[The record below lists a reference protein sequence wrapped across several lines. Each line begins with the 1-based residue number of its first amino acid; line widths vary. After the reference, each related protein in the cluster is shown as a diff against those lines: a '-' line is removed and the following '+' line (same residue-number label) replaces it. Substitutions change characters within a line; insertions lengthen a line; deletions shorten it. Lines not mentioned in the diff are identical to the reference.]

1 MFRVFSDMSY
11 PMFTVDALLE
21 KHYPKISNHRWL
33 SKPTCFFLR
42 YILKEKEINNFS
54 NKYPHL
60 HGIDF
65 VEQILEHF
73 HFSYSTRDTEKE
85 NIPSEGKLVIIANN
99 PIGSLDGLAI
109 IKLVSE
115 VRRDLKVV
123 ASERS
128 MSITPLHS
136 LFLPMN
142 IADENTYQKQQ
153 DNIQAHLQNEGTLI
167 IFPAGEVSRLKP
179 QGVRDS
185 RWKSEFLQIAANAK
199 APILPVF
206 IDGKN
211 SPLFYTLSMIYKPL
225 ATLLLVR
232 EMFQQRTKH
241 LPMRVGELIP
251 YDSYNNISISSHQ
264 KVKLLQKHLYRLGQ
278 NRRVIFTTQKA
289 IAPSEDRK
297 ALSKAMRQC
306 EHLGNTSD
314 GKDIYLYRYENSS
327 PILREIGRL
336 REIAFRAVGEGTNR
350 RRDIDQYDN
359 EYYHLILWDKNDLE
373 IVGAY
378 RFGDAKLLTQEKN
391 KLYSATL
398 FEYSEKMQPY
408 FEQGLELGRSFIQ
421 PKYWGKRS
429 LDYLWYGIGA
439 FLKHRPQ
446 YRYLFGPVSLSDA
459 LPSTAKDLLVC
470 FYQLYFSSTEALAIS
485 NTPYQVPQSIH
496 GIFNGDNYKEDF
508 STLKS
513 MMSNMGVAIPTLYK
527 QYTEL
532 FEDDGVHFLS
542 FGIDP
547 DFNNCVD
554 GLVITDLHK
563 LKEKRRIRY
572 MSQ

>member
-1 MFRVFSDMSY
+1 
-11 PMFTVDALLE
+11 MFTVDALLE
-21 KHYPKISNHRWL
+21 KHYPKISNHPWL
-33 SKPTCFFLR
+33 RKSTCFFLR
-42 YILKEKEINNFS
+42 YLLKEKEINSFS
-54 NKYPHL
+54 AEYPHL
-60 HGIDF
+60 HGVDF
-65 VEQILEHF
+65 VEQILEYF

-85 NIPSEGKLVIIANN
+85 NIPTEGRLVIIANN
-99 PIGSLDGLAI
+99 PIGSLDGLAL

-115 VRRDLKVV
+115 VRRDIKVV
-123 ASERS
+123 ANKTS
-128 MSITPLHS
+128 MSITPLHA
-136 LFLPMN
+136 LLLPMN
-142 IADENTYQKQQ
+142 DANGNKDNSHI
-153 DNIQAHLQNEGTLI
+153 DNIHTHLQNEGTLI

-185 RWKSEFLQIAANAK
+185 RWHSDFLLMASSAQ
-199 APILPVF
+199 APILPIF

-232 EMFQQRTKH
+232 EMFKQRTKH

-251 YDSYNNISISSHQ
+251 YDSYNNNSIAPHQ

-289 IAPSEDRK
+289 IAPPEDRQ
-297 ALSKAMRQC
+297 ALSKAIRQC
-306 EHLGNTSD
+306 EHLGSTSD
-314 GKDIYLYRYENSS
+314 GKDIYLYSYDNSS

-336 REIAFRAVGEGTNR
+336 REIAFRAVGEGSNK

-359 EYYHLILWDKNDLE
+359 EYFHLILWDKQDLE

-378 RFGDAKLLTQEKN
+378 RFGDAKRLTQSAQDKHS
-391 KLYSATL
+391 LYSATL
-398 FEYSEKMQPY
+398 FEYNDKMQPY

-446 YRYLFGPVSLSDA
+446 YRYLFGPVSMSDT

-470 FYQLYFSSTEALAIS
+470 FYQLYFSSTETLAIS
-485 NTPYQVPQSIH
+485 NSPYQLPSSVQ
-496 GIFNGDNYKEDF
+496 GIFKGDNYKEDF

-532 FEDDGVHFLS
+532 FEDGGVHFLS

-547 DFNNCVD
+547 DFNHCVD
-554 GLVITDLHK
+554 GLVLTDLHK
-563 LKEKRRIRY
+563 LKEKRRKRY
-572 MSQ
+572 MSE